1 MKLYLYLRSIVWTA
15 VFAAFSVIAA
25 LITAFTVGNSYPAI
39 PNTLALVAIALAALS
54 PKRG

>member
-15 VFAAFSVIAA
+15 VFAALSVIAA